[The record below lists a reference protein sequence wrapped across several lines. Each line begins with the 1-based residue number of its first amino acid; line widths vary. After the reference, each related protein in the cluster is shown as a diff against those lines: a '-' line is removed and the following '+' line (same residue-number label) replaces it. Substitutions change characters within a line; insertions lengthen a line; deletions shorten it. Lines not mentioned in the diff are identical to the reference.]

1 MALTPEKAAQIDG
14 FTDRYRNARADV
26 IRQIETSVF
35 GCDYGATSWTTREEA
50 DHVIDILALGPAK
63 RLLEIGS
70 GSGWPGLYLAKASGC
85 DVVQID
91 LPFDGLKVA
100 AERAREDDMADRW
113 DGAVADGA
121 AVPFK
126 NDAFESVFHSDVLC
140 CLELKLEALS
150 ECRRVL
156 RDDGTLVFSV
166 LLISPNLSSD
176 AHQHAITCGPPYIDA
191 PADYPTLLAQ
201 AGWRQTDHADLTEKF
216 YNSVCDLFKQEE
228 NNADELID
236 LFGEKSYAER
246 LTSRR
251 KRIEGLEA
259 GLIKRELFRA
269 VASS

>member
-50 DHVIDILALGPAK
+50 GHVIDLLGISPTK

-113 DGAVADGA
+113 GGTVADGA
-121 AVPFK
+121 ALPFH
-126 NDAFESVFHSDVLC
+126 NSTFDAVFHSDVLC
-140 CLELKLEALS
+140 CLESKMEALS

-166 LLISPNLSSD
+166 LLVTPDLSPE
-176 AHQHAITCGPPYIDA
+176 AHRHAISCGPPYIDA
-191 PADYPTLLAQ
+191 PSDYPTMLTQ

-216 YNSVCDLFKQEE
+216 YSSVRDLFHQEE
-228 NNADELID
+228 KNADELIG
-236 LFGEKSYAER
+236 LFGETSYAER
-246 LTSRR
+246 LASRR

-269 VASS
+269 VPST